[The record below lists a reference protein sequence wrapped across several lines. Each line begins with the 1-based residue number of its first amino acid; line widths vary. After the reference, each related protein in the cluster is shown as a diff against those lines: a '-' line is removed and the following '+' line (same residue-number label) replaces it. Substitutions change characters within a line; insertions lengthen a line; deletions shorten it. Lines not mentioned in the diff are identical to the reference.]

1 MNGHVRESG
10 SLARDVAI
18 ETERGMRSFADGDRV
33 MFLKNE
39 RALGVKNGTLGT
51 IESVSRVRMAVQ
63 LDDGRSVAFDVKDYG
78 QIDHGYAATI
88 HKAQGM
94 TVDRTYVLA
103 TPGMDSHT
111 AYVALSRHRDRVE
124 LAYGQDDFADQGK
137 LVRALSRERGKDMV
151 SDYADAQAG
160 ERSFAERRGISF
172 RERVVEVVRAVPDK
186 TREAFARIARSLA
199 ATVEPAAPVQDVGLA
214 GRIAN
219 RVAVERHARAI
230 DVILAGQ
237 HEGRS
242 ANPAMLDELAGARAA
257 LNGRRES
264 AARDMEAAYK
274 KDPSLA
280 RDAAAGNI
288 RGAVQAM
295 QLETELRTDPGRRA
309 DRFVERWNELRQG
322 ADHAYQA
329 GDMSS
334 QKALRGE
341 MAAMVKSLQR
351 DPQME
356 SILAARKQELGIAF
370 SSGRSLGAELAFNH
384 GIDLGRGLGI
394 GM

>member
-1 MNGHVRESG
+1 M
-10 SLARDVAI
+10 
-18 ETERGMRSFADGDRV
+18 
-33 MFLKNE
+33 
-39 RALGVKNGTLGT
+39 
-51 IESVSRVRMAVQ
+51 
-63 LDDGRSVAFDVKDYG
+63 
-78 QIDHGYAATI
+78 
-88 HKAQGM
+88 
-94 TVDRTYVLA
+94 
-103 TPGMDSHT
+103 
-111 AYVALSRHRDRVE
+111 
-124 LAYGQDDFADQGK
+124 
-137 LVRALSRERGKDMV
+137 
-151 SDYADAQAG
+151 
-160 ERSFAERRGISF
+160 
-172 RERVVEVVRAVPDK
+172 VEVVRAVPDK